1 MDLHKVGLQ
10 IRALRICHGLTQAD
24 LAEAAGLSVPYIS
37 HIERGRKTVSLGSL
51 LRIADAL
58 NVNINQLL
66 IDLRQSSDAIECQ
79 PALQSLFADCSFQEQ
94 SIILDIAIAVKQ
106 SLRNHV
112 SL

>member
-66 IDLRQSSDAIECQ
+66 IDLHQTSEAI
-79 PALQSLFADCSFQEQ
+79 
-94 SIILDIAIAVKQ
+94 
-106 SLRNHV
+106 
-112 SL
+112 